1 MYYKCANEADRLN
14 PFANCLQKS
23 GEFMEDI
30 LNTQNCEYIESPE
43 GDAKPIDPSNPF
55 SNPTENH
62 SYNSDYSEIVPQIEI
77 RGCKI
82 SHIPSAGEKRQIR
95 RSYNIAGGGMLMYF
109 LLIQIISCAIYF
121 ITAFFIMRENGIGF
135 SELTGEKW
143 DSISDYISNTSI
155 SPAITLL
162 TYAAANLTIFFAGLK
177 VMGMKAGSL
186 FRTEKLRIPAA
197 LKYVLMGLFLQYGAG
212 MIISVLGRMLQGADV
227 VGNAMNVADY
237 SSDKALI
244 ISAFYGCIVAPITE
258 ELVFRG
264 FLMKS
269 FSRVSQRFGIVMS
282 ALFFGLSHGNI
293 AQFVLAGLL
302 GLFMGYIDVRHN
314 SLIPSILVHF
324 GVNLMGVFTQLLP
337 RLTGGTQ
344 TEIYG
349 VITVAL
355 MAVAAVGGV
364 FFVLF
369 ARKNIFPR
377 ATIHQQLRCRNV
389 AATSATT
396 VVALALYIIIMI
408 KTTFY

>member
-1 MYYKCANEADRLN
+1 MAESKKNAIQKGDLTEGSIVSKLVL
-14 PFANCLQKS
+14 FALP
-23 GEFMEDI
+23 
-30 LNTQNCEYIESPE
+30 L
-43 GDAKPIDPSNPF
+43 
-55 SNPTENH
+55 
-62 SYNSDYSEIVPQIEI
+62 
-77 RGCKI
+77 
-82 SHIPSAGEKRQIR
+82 
-95 RSYNIAGGGMLMYF
+95 IAGNIVNQLYNV
-109 LLIQIISCAIYF
+109 A
-121 ITAFFIMRENGIGF
+121 
-135 SELTGEKW
+135 
-143 DSISDYISNTSI
+143 DS
-155 SPAITLL
+155 L
-162 TYAAANLTIFFAGLK
+162 
-177 VMGMKAGSL
+177 
-186 FRTEKLRIPAA
+186 
-197 LKYVLMGLFLQYGAG
+197 
-212 MIISVLGRMLQGADV
+212 V
-227 VGNAMNVADY
+227 VGNFVG
-237 SSDKALI
+237 SDAL
-244 ISAFYGCIVAPITE
+244 AAVGV
-258 ELVFRG
+258 
-264 FLMKS
+264 S
-269 FSRVSQRFGIVMS
+269 FSVMMS
-282 ALFFGLSHGNI
+282 FNALFFGLSHGNI

-369 ARKNIFPR
+369 ARRNIFPR